1 MKQKT
6 IRKWARLGLIAS
18 LSFCGCAHHRNQQQ
32 SAAAPT
38 AAPCS
43 CAAQTAPPPA
53 AATPQLAEL
62 AQNPT
67 NAAPEELTWM
77 VPETSNNP
85 AVTRGEPPPARRSF
99 VDTTAQPFF
108 DHAADYTWL
117 QGQVEYSHLSKAW
130 RLRYAPVDSEDV
142 YGGSVTLEDGPL
154 VKNLK
159 DGQYV
164 RVEGCINKVELV
176 QTGTS
181 TSFRQDRSIAP
192 LYRVD
197 GVKPIQ
203 Q

>member
-1 MKQKT
+1 MKQNK
-6 IRKWARLGLIAS
+6 IRKWARLGVIAS
-18 LSFCGCAHHRNQQQ
+18 LSFCGCAHHQNQQK
-32 SAAAPT
+32 SAGAPA

-53 AATPQLAEL
+53 AATAQLAESPQ
-62 AQNPT
+62 ANPT
-67 NAAPEELTWM
+67 GEELTWM
-77 VPETSNNP
+77 VPEETSNNP
-85 AVTRGEPPPARRSF
+85 ALTRGEPPPVRRSF

-117 QGQVEYSHLSKAW
+117 QGQLEYSHVSKAW
-130 RLRYAPVDSEDV
+130 RLRYASVDSEDA

-159 DGQYV
+159 DGDYV
-164 RVEGCINKVELV
+164 RVEGCINKVELL

-181 TSFRQDRSIAP
+181 TNFHQDRSIAP